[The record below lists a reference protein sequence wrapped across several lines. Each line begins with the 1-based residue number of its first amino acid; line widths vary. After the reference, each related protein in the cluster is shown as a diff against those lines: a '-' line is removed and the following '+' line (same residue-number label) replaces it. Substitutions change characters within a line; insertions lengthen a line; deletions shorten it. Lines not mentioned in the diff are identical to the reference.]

1 LLRCPKAQSFRK
13 MFDFSNIIFPNSFSP
28 KYIFPELGV
37 PLILNFCAKGS
48 LAAESPLISS
58 LMPATQFL
66 SRPRL
71 SCIQCQLQNQVG
83 ARRTN
88 LMATG
93 PRLSCVQCQ
102 LQNQVGACRTNLRV
116 SRPQLSCVQCQLHN
130 TVGARRTNFMASG
143 PQLICVATFSVSYRI
158 S

>member
-1 LLRCPKAQSFRK
+1 MLRFPKTQSFRK

-28 KYIFPELGV
+28 KYIFTELSV
-37 PLILNFCAKGS
+37 PPLPLILNFCATGS
-48 LAAESPLISS
+48 LAVESQLISS
-58 LMPATQFL
+58 LMPATPFH

-102 LQNQVGACRTNLRV
+102 LQDQVGRAGLI
-116 SRPQLSCVQCQLHN
+116 SCSQDPSS
-130 TVGARRTNFMASG
+130 AS
-143 PQLICVATFSVSYRI
+143 VSVSYRVG
-158 S
+158 